1 MELPPSPRRRV
12 YLMRHGAVTY
22 FDETGRPALP
32 ELVPLNETGREQA
45 SAAGRAFA
53 AENIRFDR
61 IIVSGLPRTVE
72 TAERV
77 LAELPGMADAA
88 METWPELQEIRG
100 GKLQGISDDKLR
112 DAFIG
117 AFEGEV
123 PEDKRFLDGESVG
136 EFLDRVLPALRRLRD
151 DPNWDTAL
159 LVLHGGTNRAIL
171 SHAITCGRRVFYG
184 SLMQTAGCINVLD
197 VGDEPLDWVMR
208 MMNYSPPTPV
218 HSGSRH
224 TTMEVLLHQYL
235 RFRDLRG
242 PAS

>member
-1 MELPPSPRRRV
+1 
-12 YLMRHGAVTY
+12 MRHGAVTY

-32 ELVPLNETGREQA
+32 ELVPLNETGRAQA

-53 AENIRFDR
+53 AEKIRFDR

-88 METWPELQEIRG
+88 LETWSELQEIRG
-100 GKLQGISDDKLR
+100 GKLAGISDDKLR

-136 EFLDRVLPALRRLRD
+136 EFLD
-151 DPNWDTAL
+151 
-159 LVLHGGTNRAIL
+159 
-171 SHAITCGRRVFYG
+171 
-184 SLMQTAGCINVLD
+184 
-197 VGDEPLDWVMR
+197 
-208 MMNYSPPTPV
+208 
-218 HSGSRH
+218 
-224 TTMEVLLHQYL
+224 
-235 RFRDLRG
+235 
-242 PAS
+242 